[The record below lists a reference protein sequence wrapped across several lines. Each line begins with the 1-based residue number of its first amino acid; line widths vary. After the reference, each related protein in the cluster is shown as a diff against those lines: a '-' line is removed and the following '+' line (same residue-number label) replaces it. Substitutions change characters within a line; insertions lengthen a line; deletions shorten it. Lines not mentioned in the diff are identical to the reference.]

1 MGTYLISWRYRIQ
14 PGQKDRFELEYG
26 PRGSWYQFFTRDEAF
41 LGSDLHQ
48 QLDAPHCYLLCDR
61 WTSQEAYETFLSH
74 HAEAYQTLSRQF
86 ESLYLSEEL
95 LGSWTNIE

>member
-1 MGTYLISWRYRIQ
+1 MGAYLISWRYRIK
-14 PGQKDRFELEYG
+14 PEQKDRFEQEYG
-26 PRGSWYQFFTRDEAF
+26 PRGSWNQFFSRDKAY

-48 QLDAPHCYLLCDR
+48 QHNDAHCYLLCDR
-61 WTSQEAYETFLSH
+61 WTSKNAFDAFISRHSET
-74 HAEAYQTLSRQF
+74 YQQLSRQF